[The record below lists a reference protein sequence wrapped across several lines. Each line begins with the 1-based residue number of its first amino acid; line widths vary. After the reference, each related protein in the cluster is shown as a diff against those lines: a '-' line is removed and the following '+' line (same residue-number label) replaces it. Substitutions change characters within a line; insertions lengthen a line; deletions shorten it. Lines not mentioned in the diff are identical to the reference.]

1 MYFGP
6 QQLKGGFMKTIF
18 MSLVSVLFAATAF
31 AMPTVGDNAVYN
43 VTISQGGQSMTG
55 TLESTITAANN
66 GAYTIESKINMGGQS
81 QVQND
86 QRTEQD
92 MVSDALVGQI
102 LGSCAQY
109 GGKMESVTVP
119 AGTFNA
125 CALPAD
131 PQNGTGYTW
140 VAQVAFGVV
149 KVDTTDTQGQRT
161 YGELKS
167 FKFGK

>member
-1 MYFGP
+1 
-6 QQLKGGFMKTIF
+6 MKTIF
-18 MSLVSVLFAATAF
+18 MSLVSMLFAATAF
-31 AMPTVGDNAVYN
+31 AMPAVGDNAVYN
-43 VTISQGGQSMTG
+43 VTISQGGQSVAG
-55 TLESTITAANN
+55 TLESTITAAN
-66 GAYTIESKINMGGQS
+66 GGTYTVESKINLGGQS

-86 QRTEQD
+86 QRSEQE

-102 LGSCAQY
+102 MGNCAQY
-109 GGKMESVTVP
+109 GGKLESVTVP

-131 PQNGTGYTW
+131 PQDVTGYTW

-149 KVDTTDTQGQRT
+149 KVDTTNTQGQRT